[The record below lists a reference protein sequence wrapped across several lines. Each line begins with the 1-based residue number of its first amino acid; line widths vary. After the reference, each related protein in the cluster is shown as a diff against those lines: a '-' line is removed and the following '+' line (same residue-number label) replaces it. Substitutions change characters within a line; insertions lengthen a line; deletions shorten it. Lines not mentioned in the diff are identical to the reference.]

1 MDDVDGVILLRPT
14 VSPIIYLQQIG
25 RALSAGSKNQPV
37 IFDLVNNFDSLYCID
52 CLKNEMQEAFLLYPD
67 THSPREHFDD
77 RFRII
82 DETKDSREIFMRLQ
96 ENLGSAWD
104 TYYEAAK
111 LWYEEN
117 GNLKIPKNYVTE
129 SGLTLGAWINT
140 QRRVKSG
147 NISGNLTWEKIQKLN
162 DIGMIW
168 DVTDSSWQEVLEE
181 LKSYRNTY
189 GNLDI
194 KAKYVSPTGFRL
206 GSWINNMRFKVKK
219 YGLEQALTDEQR
231 KALEKLGMIWDHNQ
245 EKWEQYYSAA
255 EKYYSEHG
263 NLDVKIK
270 YVTPEGIPLGRWLSN
285 ISNQLNSKG
294 AKNKTLTDEQLKRL
308 ETIGYKH
315 ENKKATQWNR
325 KFELAKAYY
334 SEHGNLNI
342 PLSYSVDG
350 VRLGRWISNVR
361 GKRKHPGS
369 NNMVLD
375 EVRIRQLDEIG
386 MNWK

>member
-1 MDDVDGVILLRPT
+1 
-14 VSPIIYLQQIG
+14 
-25 RALSAGSKNQPV
+25 
-37 IFDLVNNFDSLYCID
+37 
-52 CLKNEMQEAFLLYPD
+52 
-67 THSPREHFDD
+67 
-77 RFRII
+77 
-82 DETKDSREIFMRLQ
+82 MRLQ

-111 LWYEEN
+111 QWYEEN
-117 GNLKIPKNYVTE
+117 GNLKIPKSYVTG

-181 LKSYRNTY
+181 LKFYRNTY

-219 YGLEQALTDEQR
+219 YGIEQALTDEQR
-231 KALEKLGMIWDHNQ
+231 KALEELGMIWDHNQ

-263 NLDVKIK
+263 NLNVKIK

-285 ISNQLNSKG
+285 ISNQLNGRS

-308 ETIGYKH
+308 ETIGYRH
-315 ENKKATQWNR
+315 ENKKAIQWNQ